1 MEIVTKEEFLLEKI
15 KYFKLISQGA
25 VFIHPTDTI
34 YGLGCDAT
42 NEAAVKRIRDIKQ
55 RSSMPFSVIAPSKRW
70 IFENCEVSQDGEKWL
85 GRLPGPYTLI
95 FRLKSKPAVAAAVAE
110 AVNLGSNTLGVR
122 VPRHWISN
130 LVAEFGFPVVSTS
143 ANITGEPYM
152 TSTDDLDGMVRQ
164 KVDFIVYEGEK
175 RGKPSTIV
183 KLFEKEV
190 EVVER

>member
-25 VFIHPTDTI
+25 VFIYPTDTI
-34 YGLGCDAT
+34 YGIGCDAT
-42 NEAAVKRIRDIKQ
+42 NEAAVKRIRSIKQ
-55 RSSMPFSVIAPSKRW
+55 RSSMPFSVIAPSRRW
-70 IFENCEVSQDGEKWL
+70 VSENCQLSPEGEKWL

-95 FRLKSKPAVAAAVAE
+95 FRLKNKSAIAA
-110 AVNLGSNTLGVR
+110 AVNLGGNTLGIR
-122 VPRHWISN
+122 MPEHWIRGV
-130 LVAEFGFPVVSTS
+130 VAELELPVISTS

-152 TSTDDLDGMVRQ
+152 ASIEDLDDSIRQ

-175 RGKPSTIV
+175 QGKPSTIV
-183 KLFEKEV
+183 KLFEREV